1 LPWFKNSH
9 KVPTMSLGAT
19 FNRLWA
25 ASIITNLAD
34 GLALTALPLLAI
46 SLTRDPVLISITP
59 ALFMLPWLLFAVPIG
74 SIVDSINRKYALA
87 GANATRAL
95 IAAVLSLT
103 IVLHVITIYWLFLI
117 IFLIGICEV
126 FADIASQTVLPSI
139 VDDEKLEVANSRI
152 EMTQTV
158 LQNFIGVPLGGLVYA
173 IAIAAPFIANS
184 LGLAVA
190 ALLCLSLPLH
200 FVKSE
205 RESGKTGFSGLRE
218 DMKFGI
224 KYLFDNRD
232 LRRLV
237 LATSLIGVGF
247 SMATSTQVLFLVET
261 LHLNPKHFGLVL
273 SAMGVTSLLG
283 AWLAPKSALKLGRG
297 PTMMLAISSC
307 SLATLLTA
315 FLPNYWLF
323 IAVGLI
329 QSFAIIHW
337 NILLMSTYQRIIPQE
352 IYGRIHGTRRT
363 LVWGSMPIASLIGG
377 FLAKIDLRLPWIIGG
392 LIASAI
398 AIVNRQFFISIAD
411 IATADSAQ
419 GEGN

>member
-1 LPWFKNSH
+1 
-9 KVPTMSLGAT
+9 MSLGAT

-237 LATSLIGVGF
+237 VATSLIGVGF

-283 AWLAPKSALKLGRG
+283 AWLAPQSALKLGRG
-297 PTMMLAISSC
+297 TTMMLAITVC
-307 SLATLLTA
+307 SLATLLSA

-323 IAVGLI
+323 IAVGAI
-329 QSFAIIHW
+329 ESFAIIHW